1 MSGELESI
9 RGLPEDLPE
18 GERIL
23 WQGAPSW
30 WALARWAF
38 HVPKLAVYFGVFAVA
53 RGLMQGWAGAP
64 AGDAVFA
71 TLEVVPLALAALAIL
86 TLLAWLNARAAVFT
100 ITNRRVV
107 VRFGVALS
115 LTVNLPFNVVRAA
128 GLRLRSGG
136 VGDISLSLQGRRRI
150 AYLHMWPFVRQWRFA
165 HTEPMLRGLPEAAKV
180 AELLAGALVDGG
192 YGVMSAVDVASSR
205 PARRAV
211 RATPR
216 LVPRPE

>member
-1 MSGELESI
+1 MSGDLEPI

-23 WQGAPSW
+23 WQGEPSW

-53 RGLMQGWAGAP
+53 RGLMQAWSGA
-64 AGDAVFA
+64 ALGDAVFA
-71 TLEVVPLALAALAIL
+71 SLEVVPLALAALAIL
-86 TLLAWLNARAAVFT
+86 SLLAWLNARAAVFT

-107 VRFGVALS
+107 VRFGIALS
-115 LTVNLPFNVVRAA
+115 LTVNLPFNMVRSA

-136 VGDISLSLQGRRRI
+136 AGDIALGLEGKRRI

-180 AELLAGALVDGG
+180 AEILAGALVDGG
-192 YGVMSAVDVASSR
+192 YGVMNAVDVEPRAVV
-205 PARRAV
+205 RRAV
-211 RATPR
+211 RTTPR